1 MTGSRETGF
10 VAEPGERVL
19 FLERREPPIMQVGIA
34 IAFVLSIIGMAA
46 QSRAIALAFVLLA
59 VAVLAVARQWKKS
72 KWMTDYAIT
81 DRRIAVV
88 ERSAGNISVP
98 IDTVHGVSVRGGRA
112 TFATDR
118 GDVQF
123 SYIRSIRTMQKRL
136 ERDLPGIPIELEW
149 DPLCRT

>member
-10 VAEPGERVL
+10 EAELGERVI
-19 FLERREPPIMQVGIA
+19 FFERREPPIMQVGIA

-46 QSRAIALAFVLLA
+46 QSRAVTLAFVLLA
-59 VAVLAVARQWKKS
+59 VAAMAVAARWKKS

-81 DRRIAVV
+81 DRRIAIV
-88 ERSAGNISVP
+88 ERHAASVSVP
-98 IDTVHGVSVRGGRA
+98 IDALLSVSVRGGRA

-118 GDVQF
+118 GNVQF
-123 SYIRSIRTMQKRL
+123 SYVRNMRTMQKRL
-136 ERDLPGIPIELEW
+136 ERDLPGIPLELEW